1 MPRRIQQEDLAD
13 SLARALQFIS
23 HHHPPDFVR
32 AMRRAHAAETHA
44 PAKAAIEQI
53 LVNSRLA
60 ALGRRPL
67 CQDTG
72 VVQVFLRVGVE
83 VQFGRRDGQAPVA
96 LQRVADEAVRRAYT
110 DPINPLRASMV
121 RDPLGERRNTRD
133 NTPAIVH
140 TELVD
145 GDRVEVLVAAKGGGG
160 DVKARFATLNPS
172 DSVANWVIEQLPGM
186 GAGWCPPGVLGI
198 GIGGSPEQAMLLAK
212 QAVFEPIDIDA
223 LRQRGPADAA
233 EALRLELHER
243 INALGIGAQG
253 LGGLSTVLDVKVAT
267 APCHAATIPIA
278 LVPNCAATRYIR
290 FTLDGTG
297 PARFEEPDAELWA
310 GIPDRFEM
318 PDATAVDLNLLDRQ
332 TVASWRVGQTLLL
345 SGRVLTARDAAHKRL
360 VDLLERGQPLP
371 VDLRG
376 RVIYYVGPVD
386 AVAGEAVGPA
396 GPTTA
401 TRMDKFVGAILS
413 QCGVL
418 AMIGKAERSAQTVA
432 DIRRHGAAYLA
443 AVGGAAYLL
452 SKAIR
457 AARVVAFDDLG
468 MEAIHEFE
476 LREFPVT
483 VAVDAKGRTV
493 YRFIEARTPA
503 PE

>member
-1 MPRRIQQEDLAD
+1 
-13 SLARALQFIS
+13 
-23 HHHPPDFVR
+23 
-32 AMRRAHAAETHA
+32 
-44 PAKAAIEQI
+44 
-53 LVNSRLA
+53 
-60 ALGRRPL
+60 
-67 CQDTG
+67 
-72 VVQVFLRVGVE
+72 
-83 VQFGRRDGQAPVA
+83 
-96 LQRVADEAVRRAYT
+96 
-110 DPINPLRASMV
+110 
-121 RDPLGERRNTRD
+121 
-133 NTPAIVH
+133 
-140 TELVD
+140 
-145 GDRVEVLVAAKGGGG
+145 
-160 DVKARFATLNPS
+160 
-172 DSVANWVIEQLPGM
+172 
-186 GAGWCPPGVLGI
+186 VLGI

-243 INALGIGAQG
+243 INALGVGAQG

-267 APCHAATIPIA
+267 APCHAATIPVA

-318 PDATAVDLNLLDRQ
+318 PDATAVDLDRLDRQ

-371 VDLRG
+371 VDLRS

-386 AVAGEAVGPA
+386 AVPGEAVGPA

-418 AMIGKAERSAQTVA
+418 AMIGKAERSVQTVA

-457 AARVVAFDDLG
+457 ASRVVAFDDLG

-476 LREFPVT
+476 LRDFPVT
-483 VAVDAKGRTV
+483 VAVDASGRTV
-493 YRFIEARTPA
+493 YRFIDASDSA